1 LPKNAA
7 HQSLYGRNKLIALFH
22 NPQSVHSAFHI
33 PHSGAAAVL
42 QSEAVEI
49 RDLRNPRDC
58 SPGKSMFS
66 KYVKH
71 VCLLLILVFTAGLA
85 FAGVPKEVQNEYLQ
99 KYRNRAMFLKLPV
112 RGFRQIINVG
122 PPPAVDRSNMS
133 QPLSF
138 KVGEQVRIT
147 NLEFDSTEVTFT
159 IASTDVSRE
168 SELIFRFAAE
178 IEDAFPEKASFD
190 GALAATFTQGL
201 SYTDIDAA
209 KETFIKDQFDDLI
222 QQFATSTGR
231 SSESVI
237 RTISEKNPEY
247 RAAKKEAR
255 DATAKLVEVQEQL
268 REEVKNKRELDSEL
282 TTARRELTQ
291 TRNAVNSGRDERA
304 QLVSERT
311 SLQKD
316 NAQLQTRLQEYE
328 KQVGQLLND
337 FGIQPDS
344 RANFGKRVEAVS
356 RSFDSLRTERSGLSQ
371 KLGQVTAELEK
382 LRATNQDLT
391 ADLKESERQNS
402 RLSSELN
409 SLTSDRNS
417 LESRYIQT
425 RRRKEV
431 LENADRLARALRL
444 ESRTETRDQGTFEVN
459 DVYLMSKKIGVLE
472 IQVPGKSGGPYEASF
487 SLVSPDTV
495 EFTKEERELYGLLG
509 TKVGVEATWKPGS
522 ASVQV
527 IPQGAVTMQE
537 VGPRDKATWS
547 WSFEGPG
554 EGQEK
559 LTLVASLKNK
569 DGEVVPL
576 GSRDYW
582 IAPAGTMAWIKSQF
596 APLSF
601 GLGALLGGA
610 VLGLFMAFRGG
621 RSASGSQSRTA
632 TRDYVAEKRL

>member
-1 LPKNAA
+1 MQVRLPC
-7 HQSLYGRNKLIALFH
+7 Y
-22 NPQSVHSAFHI
+22 
-33 PHSGAAAVL
+33 
-42 QSEAVEI
+42 
-49 RDLRNPRDC
+49 NPRQW
-58 SPGKSMFS
+58 KSGISGTPAILHREKRMFS
-66 KYVKH
+66 KYVTH
-71 VCLLLILVFTAGLA
+71 FCLLMIVNFMAGSA
-85 FAGVPKEVQNEYLQ
+85 WAGIPKEVQNEYVQ
-99 KYRNRAMFLKLPV
+99 KYRSRAMFLKLPV

-168 SELIFRFAAE
+168 SELVFRFAAE
-178 IEDAFPEKASFD
+178 IEDTFPEKTAFE
-190 GALAATFTQGL
+190 GALAATFTAGL
-201 SYTDIDAA
+201 SYTEIDSA

-222 QQFATSTGR
+222 QQFATSTSM

-255 DATAKLVEVQEQL
+255 DATSKLVEVQEQL
-268 REEVKNKRELDSEL
+268 REELKSKRELETEL
-282 TTARRELTQ
+282 AGARRELTQ
-291 TRNAVNSGRDERA
+291 TKNAVNSARDERA
-304 QLVSERT
+304 TLVSERT
-311 SLQKD
+311 TLQKD
-316 NAQLQTRLQEYE
+316 NAQLHTRLQEYE
-328 KQVGQLLND
+328 KQVGLLLND
-337 FGIQPDS
+337 FGIQSDS
-344 RANFGKRVEAVS
+344 KANFGKRVEAVS
-356 RSFDSLRTERSGLSQ
+356 RSFDSLRTERSSLSQ

-382 LRATNQDLT
+382 LRATNQELT
-391 ADLKESERQNS
+391 TDLKESERQNS

-444 ESRTETRDQGTFEVN
+444 ESRTETRDQGTFEVS
-459 DVYLMSKKIGVLE
+459 DVYLLSKKIGVLE
-472 IQVPGKSGGPYEASF
+472 IQVPEKGGGPYQASF
-487 SLVSPDTV
+487 SLLSPDTV
-495 EFTKEERELYGLLG
+495 EFTKEERELYALLG
-509 TKVGVEATWKPGS
+509 PKVGVEATWKPGS
-522 ASVQV
+522 ASVRV
-527 IPQGAVTMQE
+527 VPHAASPVQE
-537 VGPRDKATWS
+537 VGPRDTAKWS
-547 WSFEGPG
+547 WSFEGPDQA
-554 EGQEK
+554 QEK

-569 DGEVVPL
+569 DGEIVHL

-610 VLGLFMAFRGG
+610 VLGLFVVLRGG
-621 RSASGSQSRTA
+621 SASANRSKTP
-632 TRDYVAEKRL
+632 TRNYVAEKRL